1 MGLPVDGQGAGSEAE
16 EPVEGMTLAETLRT
30 GAFWAF
36 ALGGFLFNA
45 AYSGITLFNESI
57 LREQGYTGSPSGPL
71 VVIVFTGLAANFLAG
86 WLARRWPVN
95 RILAV
100 GMVLLAL
107 SLLLL
112 PQLRSQGVA
121 MLYAAAVGIS
131 GGIVT
136 VIFFSCW
143 SKTFGRLHLGRIQGA
158 AQGITVLAS
167 AAGPLLLA
175 DVFERT
181 GSYTGVFLAIAA
193 LAVVLAAFCWV
204 VPLPSRK

>member
-1 MGLPVDGQGAGSEAE
+1 M
-16 EPVEGMTLAETLRT
+16 LA
-30 GAFWAF
+30 
-36 ALGGFLFNA
+36 
-45 AYSGITLFNESI
+45 
-57 LREQGYTGSPSGPL
+57 
-71 VVIVFTGLAANFLAG
+71 LAATIGALPLATEVWHVYLYG
-86 WLARRWPVN
+86 A
-95 RILAV
+95 
-100 GMVLLAL
+100 
-107 SLLLL
+107 
-112 PQLRSQGVA
+112 A
-121 MLYAAAVGIS
+121 MGAA